1 MSELTKGQVL
11 EMAKIAGLAPDD
23 QRAEVIAAR
32 LGAVLKALSDVP
44 DESVAAYQ
52 PALTFAP
59 PIVGPIS
66 DKGAKAN
73 E

>member
-1 MSELTKGQVL
+1 MPELTKGQVL
-11 EMAKIAGLAPDD
+11 EMAKMAGLALDD

-44 DESVAAYQ
+44 DESVAPYQ

-59 PIVGPIS
+59 IIGPIS

>member
-1 MSELTKGQVL
+1 MPELTKGQVL
-11 EMAKIAGLAPDD
+11 EMAKMAGLALDD

-44 DESVAAYQ
+44 DESVVSYQ

-59 PIVGPIS
+59 IVGSIS